1 MKILLETVLL
11 PLVVFMNSS
20 DADTRGPRA
29 RLEHDLSGLPMQTH
43 YRFMPTPPPPP
54 GFINASED
62 LPKQTTQTPSNS
74 ADNPESSSGSKI
86 KRAPGRPRGTGG
98 GKGSGRGGSLPRK
111 NVRPKFM
118 PTERPLLHLTGP
130 PNKTVDFMKNDVS
143 LWLDENGNVLQA
155 DFKRNTLPYNGFFYR
170 YNNFL
175 VRLQLIDNHST
186 VIYVRQ
192 NTSLMAVRAP
202 NPSSDYV
209 MEPYEHLWFI
219 SFFWKFFKVDVD
231 PATKKPFNIELANGN
246 KIEPGHK
253 PDKIIFPD
261 ITFYMFRAQP
271 PTLEITGASL
281 YPTIPPPH

>member
-20 DADTRGPRA
+20 DGSDQLPHGDQRAKEWRKRRDFQISDHAAIQGRFGGSAQPIYSDPHADTRGPRA

-62 LPKQTTQTPSNS
+62 LPKQTTQTP
-74 ADNPESSSGSKI
+74 
-86 KRAPGRPRGTGG
+86 
-98 GKGSGRGGSLPRK
+98 
-111 NVRPKFM
+111 
-118 PTERPLLHLTGP
+118 
-130 PNKTVDFMKNDVS
+130 
-143 LWLDENGNVLQA
+143 
-155 DFKRNTLPYNGFFYR
+155 
-170 YNNFL
+170 
-175 VRLQLIDNHST
+175 
-186 VIYVRQ
+186 
-192 NTSLMAVRAP
+192 
-202 NPSSDYV
+202 DYV